1 MSNLFKYII
10 IFNLF
15 WISTAMSQTIPE
27 VLERYGTAAQT
38 RLQPW
43 FERAGGSY
51 PPQHLALLGFKAEK
65 ELELWAKQGKSW
77 VWIRTYP
84 ILAASGVAGPKLKEG
99 DLQVPEGV
107 YRINILNPNSKFHL
121 SMQINYPNAFDRQQA
136 AREQRTQLG
145 GEIFIHGKAVSVG
158 CLAIGDTAIEELF
171 SLVATMG
178 MAKVKVIIAPQR
190 NMVQVDE
197 TQLSWLPELY
207 QQIRNELRLFQK
219 ISVE

>member
-1 MSNLFKYII
+1 MHNLFKWII

-15 WISTAMSQTIPE
+15 WISAAMSQTIPE
-27 VLERYGTAAQT
+27 VLKRYEQSAKT

-43 FERAGGSY
+43 FERAGVPY
-51 PPQHLALLGFKAEK
+51 PPQYLALLGFKAEK
-65 ELELWAKQGKSW
+65 ELELWAKRGKFW

-84 ILAASGVAGPKLKEG
+84 ILAASGMTGPKLKEG

-107 YRINILNPNSKFHL
+107 YRINKLNPNSKFHL
-121 SMQINYPNAFDRQQA
+121 SMQIDYPNAFDRQQA

-145 GEIFIHGKAVSVG
+145 GEIFIHGRAVSVG

-171 SLVATMG
+171 SLVTTMG

-190 NMVQVDE
+190 EMQAINV
-197 TQLSWLPELY
+197 TQPSWLLELY
-207 QQIRNELRLFQK
+207 QQIKNELGQFQK
-219 ISVE
+219 